1 MQKWLFQEW
10 QPKKFKFN
18 ENGPYYYRKQTNSQ
32 YSNEKKHRKLEKKYL
47 SSLKNI
53 LTFKLCNKV
62 TVSDL

>member
-1 MQKWLFQEW
+1 MDHIIT
-10 QPKKFKFN
+10 
-18 ENGPYYYRKQTNSQ
+18 ENKQIANIQ
-32 YSNEKKHRKLEKKYL
+32 IKKHRKLEKKYL